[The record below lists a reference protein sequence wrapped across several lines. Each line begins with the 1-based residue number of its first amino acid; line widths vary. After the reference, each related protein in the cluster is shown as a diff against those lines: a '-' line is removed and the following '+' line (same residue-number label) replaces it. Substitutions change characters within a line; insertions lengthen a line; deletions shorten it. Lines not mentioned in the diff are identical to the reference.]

1 MPSMRLSFLLP
12 ALLATTAEAATFVV
26 DSTAD
31 TTLTA
36 CTAAAGDCTLRGAL
50 ERANGNADA
59 DIIQFALDT
68 GDSGYQ
74 AGSAH
79 WRIEVGNIALPP
91 IQAPVLIDGYSQP
104 GALANTQS
112 PTEGGLTGTPKIEIR
127 AISASRG
134 QQNGLEISGNFF
146 DQPASTFRG
155 LVINGFGAQILLHGS
170 AAHAVEG
177 CRLGTDVSGSSAAFA
192 STPGRGVRVQGPGP
206 YRIGGL
212 LPGQRNLLSGL
223 TTAIGFFTGSNG
235 IRIEGNLIGSDASGL
250 LGIGNRDNGID
261 SAAALTQARIGGSDP
276 AARNLIVGSAFN
288 AIRLAAGQSNPYL
301 GTRIEGNW
309 IGIAADGRTPL
320 PNGINPS
327 SPSQPQAT
335 MYFGG
340 LDCRL
345 AVGGTATGEANLIAF
360 GAAAGIQVDQCRGL
374 SSPLNHYL
382 GNRGPAI
389 DATSGG
395 GAVGATAND
404 AGDPDEGGNRLQ
416 NFPELTL
423 PLGFLPGGANAA
435 TITVRVD
442 TALANA
448 TYPIRVDLYRGDC
461 GGGSRALLA
470 STVIEAIDAQ
480 LPRELPVNPADGSNL
495 LPLTALAVDA
505 AGNSSEFAPMLGDV
519 LAAGGFEEVP
529 AGLPAGR
536 CR

>member
-1 MPSMRLSFLLP
+1 MRPLLLLSLLIAP
-12 ALLATTAEAATFVV
+12 MADAATFVV
-26 DSTAD
+26 DSTTDAA
-31 TTLTA
+31 LTA
-36 CTAAAGDCTLRGAL
+36 CTAAPADCSLRGAL
-50 ERANGNADA
+50 SRSNEDSGADLIA
-59 DIIQFALDT
+59 FDLPTSDP
-68 GDSGYQ
+68 GYQ
-74 AGSAH
+74 ATSAH
-79 WRIEVGNIALPP
+79 WRIEVGSTALPS

-104 GALANTQS
+104 GALANTQ
-112 PTEGGLTGTPKIEIR
+112 PPAEGGLSGTPKIEIR
-127 AISASRG
+127 AASASRG
-134 QQNGLEISGNFF
+134 QQNGLEINGSFF

-170 AAHAVEG
+170 AAHALEG
-177 CRLGTDVSGSSAAFA
+177 CRLGTDVAGTSAAFA

-212 LPGQRNLLSGL
+212 LPAQRNLLSGL
-223 TTAIGFFTGSNG
+223 TTAISFFTGSSG

-250 LGIGNRDNGID
+250 LAIGNRDNGID

-276 AARNLIVGSAFN
+276 AARNLIVASAFN
-288 AIRLAAGQSNPYL
+288 AIRLAAGESNPYV

-309 IGIAADGRTPL
+309 IGVAADGRTPL
-320 PNGINPS
+320 PNGVNPS

-335 MYFGG
+335 LYFGG

-345 AVGGTATGEANLIAF
+345 AVGGTAAGEANLIAF

-374 SSPLNHYL
+374 SSPLNHFL
-382 GNRGPAI
+382 GHRGPAI

-395 GAVGATAND
+395 GAVGPTAND
-404 AGDPDEGGNRLQ
+404 AGDPDDGGNRLQ

-423 PLGFLPGGANAA
+423 PAAFAPGGASAA

-461 GGGSRALLA
+461 GGGSRVRLA
-470 STVIEAIDAQ
+470 STLIEAIDVQ
-480 LPRELPVNPADGSNL
+480 LPRDVVVNAADGGNL

-505 AGNSSEFAPMLGDV
+505 AGNSSEFAPMLGDA
-519 LAAGGFEEVP
+519 LAAGGFEDVP
-529 AGLPAGR
+529 AALPAGR